1 MFILVFNFVGL
12 LNIPAEIEI
21 VSFPK
26 NLKKILAPHFLQN
39 PLLAFLEDL
48 NHFNVLFF

>member
-21 VSFPK
+21 ASFPK

-39 PLLAFLEDL
+39 PLLAFFEDL

>member
-26 NLKKILAPHFLQN
+26 NLKKNHNNFVDN
-39 PLLAFLEDL
+39 PYTAGRF
-48 NHFNVLFF
+48 